1 MRCKHKYSWTSSKWH
16 AVKYIHSCH
25 QSFIVLSPRPWKWQE
40 CAALRQ
46 INVDGRFLD
55 YIMVCTIHIIGR
67 RKRDE
72 STTRIGW
79 PLHRFWLT
87 ALLRDGPRDTFLCE
101 FCIRHDFY
109 VYVISSDGN
118 DEIFNETF
126 VFKFSIKYSDSL
138 RLRINQQFSQ
148 NLCDI
153 QFIHELL
160 SETQFSPFYQS
171 FLCAVLRNARQSF
184 RYHFLFFWL

>member
-1 MRCKHKYSWTSSKWH
+1 MD
-16 AVKYIHSCH
+16 
-25 QSFIVLSPRPWKWQE
+25 QE
-40 CAALRQ
+40 TL
-46 INVDGRFLD
+46 F
-55 YIMVCTIHIIGR
+55 
-67 RKRDE
+67 
-72 STTRIGW
+72 
-79 PLHRFWLT
+79 F
-87 ALLRDGPRDTFLCE
+87 CE

-184 RYHFLFFWL
+184 RYHFLFFWLYTLPGNLPYHQSHFVINFILLWLLIMQMFVLYERKKKNQVSRS